1 MVCLSNACTNNLYS
15 IAGGPGYPGDLAGWL
30 LHALT
35 PKQDKKMQIYYTH
48 HLRTYKP
55 KVVLLSSFGLDVC
68 TNEVF
73 SD

>member
-1 MVCLSNACTNNLYS
+1 MHVQTTYTYS
-15 IAGGPGYPGDLAGWL
+15 IGFIIGGPSYPGDLAGWL

-35 PKQDKKMQIYYTH
+35 HKQDKKMQIYYTH
-48 HLRTYKP
+48 HLQP
-55 KVVLLSSFGLDVC
+55 KVVLLTSIGFEVC